1 MKNNKNNRNLLKI
14 NSVLLADSKL
24 KLIEKIFISHILSY
38 QNNEKNV

>member
-24 KLIEKIFISHILSY
+24 MIEKNLY
-38 QNNEKNV
+38 